1 MLRIE
6 NLNKSFGG
14 VHAIENLSIDL
25 KLILKGNCKF
35 VEEDVAVIFEIL
47 FEIFNLNILFSR
59 KIVSFWTVLTVGK
72 LGNSYLNSTSI
83 SVL

>member
-1 MLRIE
+1 M
-6 NLNKSFGG
+6 STG
-14 VHAIENLSIDL
+14 ENLSIDL

-35 VEEDVAVIFEIL
+35 VEAFVAVIFEIL

-72 LGNSYLNSTSI
+72 FGNSYLKSTSI
-83 SVL
+83 LVL